1 MSTIRIAQY
10 FELVTFNLDA
20 AANAYGDGSGRYV
33 VQGSDFFIHRGQNF
47 FINETKQWNGQSY
60 GFVPFRAEGA
70 VANLNGDNSI
80 LQLLLP
86 NQDIVLRLVEQ
97 GNGNRLSRLLLTT
110 VWLTEALN
118 VSRSY
123 EERYVGIGC
132 SYSETTVELRFRS
145 AMDSVGAQF
154 PGRKLTRDLVGILP
168 ISADLSLR

>member
-10 FELVTFNLDA
+10 FKLVTFASDKDANLYA
-20 AANAYGDGSGRYV
+20 ESGG
-33 VQGSDFFIHRGQNF
+33 QEGLNWFINRGQNY
-47 FINETKQWNGQSY
+47 FINEIKQWNGESY
-60 GFVPFRAEGA
+60 VFVPFRAEGA

-80 LQLLLP
+80 LQLLIP
-86 NQDIVLRLVEQ
+86 NHPLVLRLTER

-110 VWLTEALN
+110 TWLTDAQN

-123 EERYVGIGC
+123 EERYIGLGC

-154 PGRKLTRDLVGILP
+154 PGRRLTRGLAGLLP
-168 ISADLSLR
+168 ISSDITMQ

>member
-10 FELVTFNLDA
+10 FKLTTFASDKDANLYSEGGGQEGFNLFV
-20 AANAYGDGSGRYV
+20 N
-33 VQGSDFFIHRGQNF
+33 RGQNY
-47 FINETKQWNGQSY
+47 FINETRSWNGESY
-60 GFVPFRAEGA
+60 DFVPFRAEGA

-80 LQLLLP
+80 LQLLIP
-86 NQDIVLRLVEQ
+86 NHPLVLRLTER

-110 VWLTEALN
+110 TWLTDGEN

-123 EERYVGIGC
+123 EERYVGLGC

-154 PGRKLTRDLVGILP
+154 PGRKLTRNLAGLLP
-168 ISADLSLR
+168 ISSDITMQ